1 MRSTQAGCNAKFA
14 LPSQALYRF
23 TILSQCKFQ
32 RAFLHP
38 RYWVTWFGLGL
49 LWLLVQLPYPA
60 IRVLGSRL
68 GSASRHF
75 LKRRE
80 SIARRNLELC
90 FPNDT
95 SAQREKMIKENFK
108 AIGMALLE
116 TGIAWFWPDE
126 RVRKWFDVEGLENL
140 KEVQAQNRGVM
151 VIGVHFM
158 SLELGGR
165 VMGLCQPM
173 MATYRPHN
181 NLLMEW
187 VQTRGRL
194 RSNKAMISRNNL
206 RGLVSALK
214 KGEAVWFAPDQDY
227 GRKGSSFAPFFAV
240 ENVATT
246 NGTFVISR
254 LSGAPMLTVTMIR
267 KADNSGYR
275 LFISPELK
283 NYPQDETAAAAY
295 INKVIEKEIMRAPE
309 QYLWVHRR
317 FKTRPVGESA
327 LYT

>member
-1 MRSTQAGCNAKFA
+1 M
-14 LPSQALYRF
+14 
-23 TILSQCKFQ
+23 SQCKFT
-32 RAFLHP
+32 RRLLHP
-38 RYWVTWFGLGL
+38 RYWFTWFGLGV

-60 IRVLGSRL
+60 LRWLGAGLGSL
-68 GSASRHF
+68 SRRF

-90 FPNDT
+90 FPALSPAERDHLI
-95 SAQREKMIKENFK
+95 SENFK
-108 AIGMALLE
+108 SIGMALLE
-116 TGIAWFWPDE
+116 TGMAWFWPDS

-140 KEVQAQNRGVM
+140 QRAQAKNCGVM
-151 VIGVHFM
+151 VIGVHFT

-181 NLLMEW
+181 SALMEW
-187 VQTRGRL
+187 VQTCGRM

-227 GRKGSSFAPFFAV
+227 GRNGSSFAPFFAV
-240 ENVATT
+240 KEVATT
-246 NGTFVISR
+246 NGTFVIHR
-254 LSGAPMLTVTMIR
+254 LSKSVMLTVTMVR
-267 KADNSGYR
+267 KDDKSGYR
-275 LFISPELK
+275 LFIMPEME
-283 NYPQDETAAAAY
+283 NYPQEEAAAAAY
-295 INKVIEKEIMRAPE
+295 INRVIESEIMRAPE

-317 FKTRPVGESA
+317 FKTRPVGHAS
-327 LYT
+327 LYL